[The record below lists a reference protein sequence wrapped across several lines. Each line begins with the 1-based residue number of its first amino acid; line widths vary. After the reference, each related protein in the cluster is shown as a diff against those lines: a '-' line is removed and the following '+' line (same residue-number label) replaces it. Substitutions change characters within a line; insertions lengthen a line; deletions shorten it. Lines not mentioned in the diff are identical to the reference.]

1 MAKDP
6 EIQFITVR
14 GLKLAYRES
23 GDSDKPTMVLLHG
36 LAETSAFFWRPLIAR
51 FADQYHIVAF
61 DLLGH
66 GDSDV
71 PKNGYEVERQ
81 ADLIRRAIRKLKLG
95 RVVLVGHSLGGVI
108 AARLAIN
115 APRLVDQLVLY
126 DAPLSAGPR
135 QNIMMFGRNA
145 PFTALMLVASAI
157 LPKSLARIAL
167 SMIPLRMMT
176 RLVLRRW
183 RVPYRDDHLSS
194 EFLDHAVRNSSVALI
209 QCARSAYIRH
219 NLVRDINR
227 LRLPTCMIV
236 GDSDL
241 LLPVETAQRMA
252 ELLPDCTLSIIEE
265 ASHVALIDQPEQ
277 FNQALE
283 QFLSA

>member
-1 MAKDP
+1 MLEDP
-6 EIQFITVR
+6 DVQFVTVR
-14 GLKLAYRES
+14 GLKLAYRETGS
-23 GDSDKPTMVLLHG
+23 PDNPPMVLLHG

-51 FADQYHIVAF
+51 FVDHYHIIAF

-66 GDSDV
+66 GDSDA
-71 PKNGYEVERQ
+71 PARGYEVERQ
-81 ADLIRRAIRKLKLG
+81 ADLFRRAIRKLNLN

-115 APRLVDQLVLY
+115 APRLIERLVLY

-135 QNIMMFGRNA
+135 QNIMMFGRNV
-145 PFTALMLVASAI
+145 PFTAIMLMGSAV
-157 LPKSLARIAL
+157 LPQRLARIAL
-167 SMIPLRMMT
+167 SLIPLRLTT
-176 RLVLRRW
+176 RMILRRW
-183 RVPYRDDHLSS
+183 RVPYDDNRLNN
-194 EFLDHAVRNSSVALI
+194 EFLDHAVRNSGLALM

-219 NLVRDINR
+219 NLIRDVKH
-227 LRLPTCMIV
+227 LRVPTCMIV

-241 LLPVETAQRMA
+241 LLPVESAQRIA
-252 ELLPDCTLSIIEE
+252 KLLPNCTLAIIEE